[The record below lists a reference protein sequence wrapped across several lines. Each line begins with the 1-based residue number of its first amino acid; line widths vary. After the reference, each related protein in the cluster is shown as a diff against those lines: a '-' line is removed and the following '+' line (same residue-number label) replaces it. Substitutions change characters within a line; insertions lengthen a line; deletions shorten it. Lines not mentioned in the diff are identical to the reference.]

1 MGTTTSQ
8 LHSAF
13 TSKKFLNICFWML
26 QILAI
31 AGAAGVASI
40 VMEHHVLGV
49 VMFALLMA
57 SFTSGSA
64 LLISKLE
71 PLGKH

>member
-1 MGTTTSQ
+1 MGATTSQ
-8 LHSAF
+8 LHSAM

-31 AGAAGVASI
+31 AGAVGVASI
-40 VMEHHVLGV
+40 VMEHHVLCV

-57 SFTSGSA
+57 SFASGSA

-71 PLGKH
+71 FLGKH

>member
-1 MGTTTSQ
+1 MGATTSQ
-8 LHSAF
+8 LHSAT

-31 AGAAGVASI
+31 AGAGGVACI
-40 VMEHHVLGV
+40 VMEHQVLGV
-49 VMFALLMA
+49 VMFALLMT
-57 SFTSGSA
+57 SFASGSA